1 MAKKKSKPNITGLQN
16 QSNPVPSHV
25 ESTDATPQISGVLDA
40 QIKQVDLDEEE
51 WCPNL
56 QFDSSKPNWDA
67 SDTED
72 DIDSE
77 DKQDYLDKKEQPQP
91 GVNIRR
97 YRNNGLYVAVMH
109 SAIQAGDDLRD
120 EDWVTRETRKKLCR
134 EKKAP
139 SNEYSKGPD
148 VGSKSK

>member
-1 MAKKKSKPNITGLQN
+1 MAKKKSKRNITGLQN
-16 QSNPVPSHV
+16 QSKSVSSHV
-25 ESTDATPQISGVLDA
+25 ESTDATPQISGLSDA
-40 QIKQVDLDEEE
+40 QIEQADLDEEE

-77 DKQDYLDKKEQPQP
+77 DEQDYLDKNEQSRP

-97 YRNNGLYVAVMH
+97 YRNNGLYVALMRT
-109 SAIQAGDDLRD
+109 AIQAGDDLRD
-120 EDWVTRETRKKLCR
+120 EVTRDTRKKLRR
-134 EKKAP
+134 EKKGALEFGL
-139 SNEYSKGPD
+139 SVRINIVS
-148 VGSKSK
+148 